1 MMTWKELWMQQERY
15 QELLREA
22 QTERFLR
29 QARTASPQYRRLRRR
44 ALIWLGRRLVAWGQ
58 SLQCRSGA
66 PVPAINLQAAHVT
79 C

>member
-44 ALIWLGRRLVAWGQ
+44 ALIWLGRQLVAWGQ
-58 SLQCRSGA
+58 SLQCRSG
-66 PVPAINLQAAHVT
+66 VPSTAVNLHPAHVA